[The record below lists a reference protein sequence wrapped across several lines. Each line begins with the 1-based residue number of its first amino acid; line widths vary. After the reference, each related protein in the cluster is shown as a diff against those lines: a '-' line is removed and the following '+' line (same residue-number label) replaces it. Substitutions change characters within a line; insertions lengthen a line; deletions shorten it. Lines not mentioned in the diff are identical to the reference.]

1 MRRDDL
7 FAAEA
12 LLEADI
18 DDDDLPRPE
27 TADAPGVLAFAAAR
41 CDAGDSVWLATV
53 LSRRGSAPSTPGQKL
68 ALASSGAAVGT
79 IGGGALERAVLRR
92 LVALG
97 KASQET
103 PFRIESYK
111 LGQSFGMC
119 CGGGVDVLYE
129 SLLGPEPV
137 LLVGAGHVSQ
147 ATAPLLAASGFAVT
161 VVDERDEWIERF
173 EKTSRLVAYAG
184 DFRSIGRSMPRRAA
198 VLAMTHDHT
207 LDQDVVEWAV
217 RERFA
222 FVGGVGSRAKAVRA
236 KDRLVAKGFAEAD
249 LARIRMPVGLDIG
262 SRTPAEIAVSIAAE
276 LIAHR
281 RRTEEAPKE

>member
-7 FAAEA
+7 FEAEA

-18 DDDDLPRPE
+18 DDDELPRPE
-27 TADAPGVLAFAAAR
+27 TAEAAGVLAFAAAR
-41 CDAGDSVWLATV
+41 CDEGESVRIATV
-53 LSRRGSAPSTPGQKL
+53 LARRGSAPSTPGQKL
-68 ALASSGAAVGT
+68 ALTASGVAFGT
-79 IGGGALERAVLRR
+79 IGGGALERSVLRR

-97 KASQET
+97 TTSQER

-137 LLVGAGHVSQ
+137 LIVGAGHVSQ

-161 VVDERDEWIERF
+161 VVDERDEWIARF
-173 EKTSRLVAYAG
+173 AKTSRLVAHAG
-184 DFRSIGRSMPRRAA
+184 DFRGVGRSMPKRAY
-198 VLAMTHDHT
+198 VLAMTHDHV
-207 LDQDVVEWAV
+207 LDQDVVEWAL

-236 KDRLVAKGFAEAD
+236 KERLSTKGFAGDD

-281 RRTEEAPKE
+281 RRTEEAP

>member
-7 FAAEA
+7 FEAEA

-27 TADAPGVLAFAAAR
+27 AADAAGVLTFAAR
-41 CDAGDSVWLATV
+41 RSECGDAVWIATV
-53 LSRRGSAPSTPGQKL
+53 LARRGSAPSTPGQKL
-68 ALASSGAAVGT
+68 AWSSSGASAGT
-79 IGGGALERAVLRR
+79 IGGGALERAVLKR

-97 KASQET
+97 SEGTGAR
-103 PFRIESYK
+103 FRIESYK

-119 CGGGVDVLYE
+119 CGGGVDILYE
-129 SLLGPEPV
+129 SLRTSAPV
-137 LLVGAGHVSQ
+137 LIVGAGHVSQ

-173 EKTSRLVAYAG
+173 VETPRLLARAG
-184 DFRSIGRSMPRRAA
+184 DFRSIGRTLARSAY
-198 VLAMTHDHT
+198 VLTMTHDHT

-217 RERFA
+217 REGFA
-222 FVGGVGSRAKAVRA
+222 FVGGVGSRAKAIRA
-236 KDRLVAKGFAEAD
+236 GERLAAKGFGAED
-249 LARIRMPVGLDIG
+249 LARIRMPIGLDIG
-262 SRTPAEIAVSIAAE
+262 ARSPAEIAVSIAAE

-281 RRTEEAPKE
+281 RRTEEAP